1 MIISQVCFAKPI
13 GAKFEAEVEVK
24 LEVDQFD
31 QLLVFK
37 RCVWSKSYHNN
48 FASDSEVDF
57 SHSVQRLTHPLPRNV
72 TQKNL
77 MEKKENLE
85 KELYHL

>member
-1 MIISQVCFAKPI
+1 MPI

-57 SHSVQRLTHPLPRNV
+57 SHSVQRPTHSLPRNV

>member
-1 MIISQVCFAKPI
+1 MPI

>member
-1 MIISQVCFAKPI
+1 MPI

-77 MEKKENLE
+77 IEKKENLE